1 MSEPFGPWTLTDL
14 EDKRLKAYTKLNDLI
29 SRRAAEHDQLFQ
41 RDKNEQRQVPQ
52 LYVNLPGLV
61 CRAAA
66 DLVLSQPPTISAEDE
81 AVQERIDALAARSK
95 LHRLSWRSVY
105 WTCAL
110 GDAYLTVADVPQGAQ
125 SAKQKPLPV
134 LTLRRAIGTVAR
146 GVRAEDPPH
155 LRQFLFR
162 SKLGAVDLFT
172 EHTAGA
178 IQHYAYT
185 GGTKAKLPEGYAER
199 IETKEALPLVIHLA
213 AWRERDEDEAFG
225 ESDFEGTEDLVFE
238 VANRLRQIQR
248 ILDRHAEPPMNVPDG
263 VLDETSQ
270 LAVRTRKVFERG
282 VDGAGMEYVTWQ
294 SQLGEAYNEI
304 DRLVKLISLMTETP
318 AALWGMDEAGQAE
331 SGRALKFKLLSGLGK
346 ARRTGGMLREALIE
360 AVNMALRREDVLAG
374 KKPGEYEIEVALPE
388 TFIADE
394 MDTADYIER
403 MRRAQAMSA
412 RRAVELGQGLTGDDL
427 EQEVAAIESE
437 VAPPPVPGLEGGR
450 F

>member
-1 MSEPFGPWTLTDL
+1 MSEPFGPWTLT
-14 EDKRLKAYTKLNDLI
+14 ETEAKRLKAYAKLNDLI
-29 SRRAAEHDQLFQ
+29 SRRAEQHDKLFL
-41 RDKNEQRQVPQ
+41 RDKSEHQQIPQ

-66 DLVLSQPPTISAEDE
+66 DLVLSQPPTISTDDDAT
-81 AVQERIDALAARSK
+81 QERIDALAARSK
-95 LHRLSWRSVY
+95 LHRLSWRAIY

-110 GDAYLTVADVPQGAQ
+110 GDSYLTVADVPQGA
-125 SAKQKPLPV
+125 KEKPLPV

-146 GVRAEDPPH
+146 GVRAEDPQH
-155 LRQFLFR
+155 QRRFLFR
-162 SKLGAVDLFT
+162 STLAAMDLFT

-178 IQHYAYT
+178 IKHYAYS
-185 GGTKAKLPEGYAER
+185 GGTKGKLPEGYAES

-263 VLDETSQ
+263 VLDEQSQ

-282 VDGAGMEYVTWQ
+282 IDGGGMEYVTWQ
-294 SQLGEAYNEI
+294 SQLSEAYSEM
-304 DRLVKLISLMTETP
+304 DRLIKLISLMTETP

-346 ARRTGGMLREALIE
+346 ARRTGGMLREALVE
-360 AVNMALRREDVLAG
+360 AVSMALRREDVLAG

-394 MDTADYIER
+394 MDTAAYIEQ
-403 MRRAQAMSA
+403 MRRSQAMSA
-412 RRAVELGQGLTGDDL
+412 RRAVELGQGLTGEEL

-437 VAPPPVPGLEGGR
+437 VAPAPVPGLEGGR